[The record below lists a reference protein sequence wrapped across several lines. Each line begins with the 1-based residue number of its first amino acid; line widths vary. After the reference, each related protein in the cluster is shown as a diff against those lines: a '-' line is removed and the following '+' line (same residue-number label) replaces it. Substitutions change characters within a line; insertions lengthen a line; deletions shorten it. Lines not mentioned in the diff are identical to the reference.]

1 MTGPDTEQPD
11 ATSVLLPG
19 PWAHRDVSANGVRLH
34 AAEAG
39 DGPLV
44 LLLHGFP
51 QFWWAWRSQL
61 TGLAAA
67 GLRVV
72 APDLRG
78 YGASDKPPRGYDLP
92 TAAADAAAVIRALGE
107 TDAVVV
113 GSDWGGLV
121 GWTMAALHP
130 RSVRRLVVLGA
141 AHPRRLPRPSVTD
154 AQQRRALAV
163 RVRRSSCPGCPS
175 GGSPGPTTTRSPHLM
190 RRWAGPAWINTSDF
204 AEAVSRYRSASRIP
218 QAAYGAMEYY
228 RWAGRSQLRPDGL
241 RFARRMAAPIT
252 APTLQLHGALDRYVL
267 PAHRPRLRPL
277 RGRRLRV
284 AGAARRRATSRTR
297 RPPTR
302 SPPPSP
308 PGPGTERPPGQG
320 SGLTRRGR
328 CRRRRAP
335 SGPAVAASDTSVGGQ
350 RVAGVRLVDG
360 GGEDHAE
367 HAAVGREQRA
377 AGVAGPDLPEQR
389 VDVALDG
396 VAWSGSPG
404 R

>member
-1 MTGPDTEQPD
+1 VTDPGTGRPD

-39 DGPLV
+39 EGPLV

-51 QFWWAWRSQL
+51 EYWWAWRAQL
-61 TGLAAA
+61 TGLAEA

-92 TAAADAAAVIRALGE
+92 TAAADAAAVVRALGE

-121 GWTMAALHP
+121 GWTMAALHA
-130 RSVRRLVVLGA
+130 RSVRRLVVVSA
-141 AHPRRLPRPSVTD
+141 AHPRRLRASVAD
-154 AQQRRALAV
+154 AGQRRALAYAL
-163 RVRRSSCPGCPS
+163 RFQLPRLSERRL
-175 GGSPGPTTTRSPHLM
+175 TRADDDPVAELM
-190 RRWAGPAWINTSDF
+190 RRWAGPSWVRTADF
-204 AEAVSRYRSASRIP
+204 AEAVDRYRSAVRIP

-267 PAHRPRLRPL
+267 PATA
-277 RGRRLRV
+277 RGSGRYV
-284 AGAARRRATSRTR
+284 AGAYEWRELPGVGHFPHEEAPDDVTAAIASWAT
-297 RPPTR
+297 
-302 SPPPSP
+302 
-308 PGPGTERPPGQG
+308 
-320 SGLTRRGR
+320 
-328 CRRRRAP
+328 A
-335 SGPAVAASDTSVGGQ
+335 
-350 RVAGVRLVDG
+350 
-360 GGEDHAE
+360 
-367 HAAVGREQRA
+367 
-377 AGVAGPDLPEQR
+377 
-389 VDVALDG
+389 
-396 VAWSGSPG
+396 
-404 R
+404 